1 MAMMVPY
8 PGGSEPFSNAP
19 PSVLSSTGTPPKSE
33 GMKAL
38 AGYVTS
44 KFTTWKAARIQLEIK
59 WLEYYRIYRCLADAQ
74 DASRN
79 SERSQLK
86 VPLTKEAI
94 TNFVISSMSTLF
106 PVDPWFQ
113 LSPTTPNNGRPAV
126 AAQFIRYLMN
136 RDRFEEAART
146 LLTEMGIYGTCI
158 GRIRPVKATH
168 QSIVKTQMPPQ
179 PVVDPSTGQVLDM
192 FAPPPQVERQEIDYV
207 HPALEPVSI
216 FNFYTNPVATGP
228 GRKEADGVI
237 ARSWLSRSQLEQ
249 MKAEGTIDRLPLL
262 QNDTPGPV
270 IDQSDNLYRRL
281 ASTGIAATAD
291 SDHYT
296 LLEWHGY
303 IPPAILKDAGITPET
318 TPEGVELG
326 KEMVLFVC
334 NDMVLNDDMEPP
346 LWYGDRPF
354 VVGWFER
361 IPGEFYGRGITEASY
376 GPQKALDATVR
387 ARIDNLAISLNVT
400 GAVNRNKLAPNEN
413 LNWYPGKMLQLTCPP
428 NEAVSFLQVPD
439 VTSSTYPASAEY
451 ERWIQA
457 AHGVQP
463 SMGGRSTKRGEQTAT
478 EVSQLMGQA
487 AGLVKEICRAFENNV
502 LEPTL
507 RWYARILFQF
517 PNPEEQF
524 YVLGPN
530 GQMAL
535 QSIQAADIASDMEFI
550 PMGVIQ
556 TDMAQQGQK
565 ILNVLT
571 ATANPLDA
579 PFVNRPALLQRYFES
594 QGFPDARQL
603 VLVPTDPMGNPIH
616 PMLQSMMQQ
625 QAMQGGG
632 GAGSPPAPESGGRQ
646 PGGMMEPPS
655 APGGSPNVIE

>member
-1 MAMMVPY
+1 MATMVPY
-8 PGGSEPFSNAP
+8 PGGGDPFSP
-19 PSVLSSTGTPPKSE
+19 PLTNLSSTGTPPRAE
-33 GMKAL
+33 GHKAL
-38 AGYVTS
+38 AAYVVS
-44 KFTTWKAARIQLEIK
+44 KFVTWKAARIQLEIR
-59 WLEYYRIYRCLADAQ
+59 WLEYYRTYRCLEDAQ
-74 DASRN
+74 DAQRN
-79 SERSQLK
+79 SERSMLK

-94 TNFVISSMSTLF
+94 TNFVISAMGTLF

-113 LSPTTPNNGRPAV
+113 LAPTNPPNDRPHV

-136 RDRFEEAART
+136 RDRFEETART

-158 GRIRPVKATH
+158 GRIRPVKDVH
-168 QSIVKTQMPPQ
+168 QTIVRNQIPPQ
-179 PVVDPSTGQVLDM
+179 PVIDPATGQVLDVLT
-192 FAPPPQVERQEIDYV
+192 PPPSVERQETEYI
-207 HPALEPVSI
+207 HPRLDPVSI

-228 GRKEADGVI
+228 GRRESDGVI
-237 ARSWLSRSQLEQ
+237 ARSWLSRNQLQQ

-262 QNDTPGPV
+262 PSDTPGPV

-296 LLEWHGY
+296 VLEWHGY
-303 IPPAILKDAGITPET
+303 IPPQVLRDAGIEPET
-318 TPEGVELG
+318 TPEGVEMG
-326 KEMVLFVC
+326 KEMVLYVC
-334 NDMVLNDDMEPP
+334 NDQVLNDNMEPP

-361 IPGEFYGRGITEASY
+361 IPGEFYGRGITESAR

-387 ARIDNLAISLNVT
+387 ARMDNLAISLNVT

-428 NEAVSFLQVPD
+428 SEAISFLQVPD
-439 VTSSTYPASAEY
+439 VTGSTYPASAEY

-463 SMGGRSTKRGEQTAT
+463 SMGGRATKRGEQTAT
-478 EVSQLMGQA
+478 EVSTLMGQA
-487 AGLVKEICRAFENNV
+487 ASLVKEICRSFENNV

-517 PNPEEQF
+517 PNPQEAF
-524 YVLGPN
+524 YVLGQN
-530 GQMAL
+530 GQMVF
-535 QSIQAADIASDMEFI
+535 QTIENADIASDLEFI

-556 TDMAQQGQK
+556 TDMAQQAQK
-565 ILNVLT
+565 ILNVLS

-579 PFVNRPALLQRYFES
+579 PWVNRPLLLQRYFEA

-603 VLVPTDPMGNPIH
+603 VIAPPVH
-616 PMLQSMMQQ
+616 PMIQSMLQQ
-625 QAMQGGG
+625 QAMQGGP
-632 GAGSPPAPESGGRQ
+632 GAGSPPAPEGAPAGSGPGERQ
-646 PGGMMEPPS
+646 PGGMMEAPT